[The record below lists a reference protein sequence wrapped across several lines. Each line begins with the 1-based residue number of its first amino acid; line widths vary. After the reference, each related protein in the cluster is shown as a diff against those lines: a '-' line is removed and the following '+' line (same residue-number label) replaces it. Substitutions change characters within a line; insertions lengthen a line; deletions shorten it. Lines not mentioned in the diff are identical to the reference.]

1 MPGPLLQ
8 RMALL
13 GHEPARVRGP
23 VEHPG
28 RPRVSVVVP
37 CYNYGA
43 FLPECVH
50 SVLRQPRV
58 DVDVVVVDDASTDGS
73 GEVAHALAVADDR
86 VRVLRHRSNLGH
98 IRTYNDGLALVRGTY
113 VVLLSA
119 DDLLTEGAL
128 ARATDLMEAE
138 PSVGLVYGASVP
150 FSGPE
155 LPPARLSV
163 RSWTVWSGR
172 SWVAERCRSARSTIS
187 SPEVVMRT
195 SVLRDVGGYREDL
208 PHSGDFEMWLRAAAA
223 SDVGLLGG
231 VDQAYYRLHGAN
243 MSRTTYASVLVNLQ
257 ARRDVLDVFF
267 AQRGGALE
275 GAQRLR
281 ETATRA
287 LARETL
293 RYAVAVADGQQ
304 VPDAVE
310 GEDVGAYVRLARQL
324 HPGVEGL
331 PEWRA
336 LARRGAVPVPGGL
349 RPWRPGNQL
358 RERGGR
364 VLRGTASRVAW
375 HRRRWSGV

>member
-8 RMALL
+8 RAALL
-13 GHEPARVRGP
+13 GHEPARVRRP
-23 VEHPG
+23 VEHRG

-43 FLPECVH
+43 YLPACVE

-73 GEVAHALAVADDR
+73 GEVARALALADER
-86 VRVLRHRSNLGH
+86 VRVVRHRQNLGH
-98 IRTYNDGLALVRGTY
+98 IRTYNDGLALVQGTY

-119 DDLLTEGAL
+119 DDLLTDGAL

-138 PSVGLVYGASVP
+138 PSVGMVYGSSVT
-150 FSGPE
+150 FSAA
-155 LPPARLSV
+155 LPPAARLRA

-172 SWVAERCRSARSTIS
+172 SWVAERCRTARSSIS

-195 SVLRDVGGYREDL
+195 SVLRAVGGYREDL

-257 ARRDVLDVFF
+257 ARRDALEVFF
-267 AQRGGALE
+267 AGRGGALA
-275 GAQRLR
+275 GAEQLRL
-281 ETATRA
+281 TAMRA

-293 RYAVAVADGQQ
+293 RYALAAVDGRGPAEVA
-304 VPDAVE
+304 E
-310 GEDVGAYVRLARQL
+310 GEDVGAYLRLARQVL
-324 HPGVEGL
+324 PDVEGL
-331 PEWRA
+331 PEWQA
-336 LARRGAVPVPGGL
+336 LGRRGVVGAPGGGWS
-349 RPWRPGNQL
+349 RPAGEL
-358 RERGGR
+358 RERGER
-364 VLRGTASRVAW
+364 LVQAATTRLAW
-375 HRRRWSGV
+375 HRWRWSGV